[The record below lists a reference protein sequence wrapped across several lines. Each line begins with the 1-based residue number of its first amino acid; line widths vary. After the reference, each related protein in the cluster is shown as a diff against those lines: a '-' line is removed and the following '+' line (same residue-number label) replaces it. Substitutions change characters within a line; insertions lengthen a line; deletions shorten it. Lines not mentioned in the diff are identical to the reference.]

1 MENPESLLKS
11 IRVATAGEALIDLV
25 DRGDGLLEPCAGGA
39 VYNFT
44 RALALQGLGTAYL
57 NPLSRDGFGRRLARG
72 LADSGVLLARAEAI
86 AEPSSLAVVGVDG
99 EGQPAYTFYRQGV
112 ADRAIDAWTLSA
124 ACESLTGLEVVC
136 TGCLALAP
144 ADEHRYLPWL
154 KASRARGLTVVVDA
168 NLRPAAMPDAEAY
181 RATVR
186 AALALADVIKVSD
199 EDLLALAP
207 GQPDPL
213 LSARNLFELGPAQ
226 YVALTQGS
234 QGAVLLARDGRRWHA
249 IDHAELRIVDT
260 VGAGDCFLAG
270 LVAGL
275 LDNGMRQAG
284 NAALSGAAAQ
294 RALVRAVT
302 SASYCVQ
309 RRGCVPPGGDE
320 LERFIQ
326 QGTVVVVER
335 VPHQAG
341 DFAG

>member
-57 NPLSRDGFGRRLARG
+57 NPLSCDGFGRRLARG
-72 LADSGVLLARAEAI
+72 LADSGVLLARPEAI
-86 AEPSSLAVVGVDG
+86 AEPTSLAVVGVDG

-112 ADRAIDAWTLSA
+112 ADRAIDASTLSA
-124 ACESLTGLEVVC
+124 ATQSLAGLEVVC

-154 KASRARGLTVVVDA
+154 KACRARGLTVVVDA
-168 NLRPAAMPDAEAY
+168 NLRLAAMPDAGAY

-207 GQPDPL
+207 GQPDL
-213 LSARNLFELGPAQ
+213 LRSARELFELGPAQ

-234 QGAVLLARDGRRWHA
+234 EGAVLLARDGRHWRA
-249 IDHAELRIVDT
+249 LDRAELRIVDT

-275 LDNGMRQAG
+275 LGNGMRQAG
-284 NAALSGAAAQ
+284 HAGLSGVAIQ
-294 RALVRAVT
+294 RALTRAVA

-309 RRGCVPPGGDE
+309 RRGCVPPSGDE
-320 LERFIQ
+320 VEHFIQ
-326 QGTVVVVER
+326 QGTVLVEQQVR
-335 VPHQAG
+335 AG
-341 DFAG
+341 PN

>member
-1 MENPESLLKS
+1 M
-11 IRVATAGEALIDLV
+11 
-25 DRGDGLLEPCAGGA
+25 
-39 VYNFT
+39 YNFT

-57 NPLSRDGFGRRLARG
+57 NPLSSDGFGRQLARG
-72 LADSGVLLARAEAI
+72 LVDSGVLLAQAEAI
-86 AEPSSLAVVGVDG
+86 AEPTSLAVVGVDG
-99 EGQPAYTFYRQGV
+99 KGQPAYTFYRQGV
-112 ADRAIDAWTLSA
+112 ADRAIDAETLSA
-124 ACESLTGLEVVC
+124 AAQSLTGLEVVC

-154 KASRARGLTVVVDA
+154 EACRARGLAVVVDA

-207 GQPDPL
+207 GQPDLL
-213 LSARNLFELGPAQ
+213 LSARELFELGPAQ
-226 YVALTQGS
+226 YVALTQGGE
-234 QGAVLLARDGRRWHA
+234 GAVLLARGGRRWHA
-249 IDHAELRIVDT
+249 LDHAELRIVDT

-284 NAALSGAAAQ
+284 NDGLSGAAAQ
-294 RALVRAVT
+294 RALARAVA

-309 RRGCVPPGGDE
+309 RRGCVPPGRDE
-320 LERFIQ
+320 LERLIR
-326 QGTVVVVER
+326 QGTVRVVE
-335 VPHQAG
+335 HQARTG
-341 DFAG
+341 PN

>member
-86 AEPSSLAVVGVDG
+86 AEPTSLAVVGVDA

-112 ADRAIDAWTLSA
+112 ADRAIDASTLSA
-124 ACESLTGLEVVC
+124 ATQSLAGLEVVC
-136 TGCLALAP
+136 TGCLALAS

-154 KASRARGLTVVVDA
+154 KACRARGLTVVVDA

-207 GQPDPL
+207 GQPDLL
-213 LSARNLFELGPAQ
+213 LSARELFELGPAQ

-234 QGAVLLARDGRRWHA
+234 QGAMLLARDGRRWHA
-249 IDHAELRIVDT
+249 LDHAALRIVDT

-275 LDNGMRQAG
+275 LDNGMRQAE
-284 NAALSGAAAQ
+284 NAGLCGAAAQ
-294 RALVRAVT
+294 RALVRAVA

-309 RRGCVPPGGDE
+309 RRGCVPPGRHE
-320 LERFIQ
+320 LECQMQ
-326 QGTVVVVER
+326 QGTVRVVEQQPALAR
-335 VPHQAG
+335 INK
-341 DFAG
+341 